1 MNGRRS
7 RGPLALAACTLV
19 LGACEGPNLFTGPAT
34 AGGDDAA
41 PVVLTLDV
49 PEFVRSNEVLD
60 VNVEA
65 SSAEGITE
73 LDVTVVEGVVQQ
85 RTLTFDPPR
94 LNLTA
99 STSFQMPSALTR
111 TSITVRVE
119 VQDRLGARSDPKE
132 VQIPVVQDDG
142 TTI

>member
-7 RGPLALAACTLV
+7 RGPLALVACALV
-19 LGACEGPNLFTGPAT
+19 VGACEGPNLFTGPGT
-34 AGGDDAA
+34 SGGEDEA

-49 PEFVRSNEVLD
+49 PEFVRPNDVLD
-60 VNVEA
+60 VGVEA
-65 SSAEGITE
+65 SSVQGITQ

-94 LNLTA
+94 LNLSA
-99 STSFQMPSALTR
+99 STSFQMPSPLTR

-119 VQDRLGARSDPKE
+119 VQDRLGARSEPKE
-132 VQIPVVQDDG
+132 VQIPVVQDRA
-142 TTI
+142 TT